1 MGNFSI
7 YHLIQLAIGST
18 SLVMGVL
25 LKFIPYG
32 NEERDDA
39 QIANKERGNDDVY
52 QKLIEDS

>member
-1 MGNFSI
+1 MGNISI
-7 YHLIQLAIGST
+7 YHLMQLAIGST
-18 SLVMGVL
+18 SLIMGVL

-39 QIANKERGNDDVY
+39 QIANKGTGNDDIY